1 MKETFAR
8 NKILSLLLL
17 FLLLTNI
24 GMLVFFVYTKP
35 EPSYNKKNDKD
46 KGGEM
51 LQALE
56 KQVGFSPDQLTQYKN
71 LKEQHW
77 NNLKPYFGEMRNAK
91 DDFFKLI
98 NTAVPDSVINAAADT
113 IAAKQKKIDLQTF
126 HYFQQLRGIC
136 TPQQQPAFDAV
147 ISQVIKKMNAMGRKS
162 PPPKEDS
169 VKQQR

>member
-35 EPSYNKKNDKD
+35 EAPHNNKKNDWG

-51 LQALE
+51 SQALE
-56 KQVGFSPDQLTQYKN
+56 KQVGFSTDQLAKYKS

-77 NNLKPYFGEMRNAK
+77 NNLKPYFGEMRTAK

-98 NTAVPDSVINAAADT
+98 TTAVPDSVINAAADS

-136 TPQQQPAFDAV
+136 TPQQQPAFDSV
-147 ISQVIKKMNAMGRKS
+147 VSQVIKKMNAMGRKS
-162 PPPKEDS
+162 PPKEDS
-169 VKQQR
+169 LKKQ